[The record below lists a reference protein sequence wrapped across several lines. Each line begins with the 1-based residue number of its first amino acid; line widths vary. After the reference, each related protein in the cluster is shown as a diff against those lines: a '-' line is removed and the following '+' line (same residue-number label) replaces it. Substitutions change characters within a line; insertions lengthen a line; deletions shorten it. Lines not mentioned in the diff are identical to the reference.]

1 MRVFRFFVLA
11 ICPLFCFG
19 QDSSLTLDACL
30 RLAFEKN
37 TEVLIAQKQAELAK
51 NNTEATRYNYLP
63 TVEANARRS
72 YNWGLFID
80 PATNVLS
87 NFASQVYSG
96 SLYATAELFNGG
108 KYFYLTQQQKALEEA
123 AKWNTENV
131 KFNIGL
137 GIIDNYFKTRLAK
150 EKLKLAEISIARA
163 EAILKNVKKLI
174 EAGTKTKLD
183 LLAAEGNVL
192 SAKSQAIQY
201 QKEFELNSVT
211 LYFATNTASFAL
223 NEPLQ
228 SEFAKKK
235 LVENATD
242 WSGSFPNARYLTAQ
256 NLYLQQTMRLAKAM
270 NFPLLT
276 VQGGFTTRSSSL
288 IQLEVGSQFNN
299 NLSRAFAFNLQIPI
313 FNKFQNKFAYQS
325 AQINY
330 EINEAKLKDA
340 ARKSDR
346 INALLQV
353 EMIAAEN
360 GYASRK
366 LQLALAEQ
374 EYAAAERLYQNG
386 TCTLQ
391 IMLDSFT
398 KLKETENSTMQS
410 LVELNYFI
418 RLRKYYVETLSAN

>member
-1 MRVFRFFVLA
+1 MKIVGQIILA
-11 ICPLFCFG
+11 IGPLFCFG
-19 QDSSLTLDACL
+19 QDSSLNLDACL

-37 TEVLIAQKQAELAK
+37 TEVLVAQKQAELAK

-87 NFASQVYSG
+87 NFSTQVYSG

-108 KYFYLTQQQKALEEA
+108 KYFYVTQQQKALEEA
-123 AKWNTENV
+123 VKWNTENV
-131 KFNIGL
+131 KFNLGL
-137 GIIDNYFKTRLAK
+137 GIIDNYFKVRLAK
-150 EKLKLAEISIARA
+150 EKLKLSEISIARA

-201 QKEFELNSVT
+201 QKEFEVNSVT
-211 LYFATNTASFAL
+211 LYYATNVASFAL

-228 SEFAKKK
+228 SEVKKSSLADK
-235 LVENATD
+235 ASE
-242 WSGSFPNARYLTAQ
+242 WSGSFPNSKLLAAQ
-256 NLYLQQTMRLAKAM
+256 NLYFQQSIRLAKAM
-270 NFPLLT
+270 NFPVLT

-288 IQLEVGSQFNN
+288 IQLEVGSQFSN

-340 ARKSDR
+340 ERRSDK

-360 GYASRK
+360 GYASRI
-366 LQLALAEQ
+366 LQLSLAEQ
-374 EYAAAERLYQNG
+374 EYSATTILYENG

-391 IMLDSFT
+391 TLLDSFT
-398 KLKETENSTMQS
+398 KLKETESNTLQS